1 MFNQKLMVSFVS
13 GRGVFAVSAHKV
25 FPDPAIDVPGSG
37 GNQIAVVA
45 GGCFWGIEGVFEKV
59 KGVKS
64 AVAGYSGGE
73 KSTAHYEMVSEGN
86 TGHAESVQ
94 ITFDPSQVTY
104 GQLLKI
110 FFSVAHDPTEKNRQG
125 PDTGTQYRSVIF
137 YANDE
142 QKNVAEAYVK
152 QLDEAHIYS
161 HPIVT
166 QIVPLKAFYAA
177 EAASPTLHGK
187 QSIPAVHHVQRCA
200 KSKRTQEILSRALQ
214 TLRLRFIGLCIAGSS
229 RWRRPFRCRHLKLP
243 DNSGRMVILAQPS
256 LIACQVFPF
265 RS

>member
-1 MFNQKLMVSFVS
+1 MFYQKLMVSLLAAA
-13 GRGVFAVSAHKV
+13 AVMSAAQKV
-25 FPDPAIDVPGSG
+25 FPDPAIDVPAASG
-37 GNQIAVVA
+37 DQVAVVA

-94 ITFDPSQVTY
+94 ITFDPKQVTY

-110 FFSVAHDPTEKNRQG
+110 FFSVAHNPTEKNRQG
-125 PDTGTQYRSVIF
+125 PDTGTQYRSVVF

-142 QKNVAEAYVK
+142 QKQVAEAYVK
-152 QLDEAHIYS
+152 QLDEAHIFS
-161 HPIVT
+161 RPIVT

-177 EAASPTLHGK
+177 EA
-187 QSIPAVHHVQRCA
+187 HHQHYMENNPYQPYIMYNDAPKVSALEKYYPELC
-200 KSKRTQEILSRALQ
+200 KR
-214 TLRLRFIGLCIAGSS
+214 
-229 RWRRPFRCRHLKLP
+229 
-243 DNSGRMVILAQPS
+243 
-256 LIACQVFPF
+256 
-265 RS
+265 